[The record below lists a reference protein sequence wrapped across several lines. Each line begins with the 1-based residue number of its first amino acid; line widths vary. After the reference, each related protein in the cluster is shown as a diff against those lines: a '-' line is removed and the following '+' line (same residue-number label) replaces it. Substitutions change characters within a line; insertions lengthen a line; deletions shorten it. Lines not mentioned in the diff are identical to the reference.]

1 MRVVPLN
8 RLLIQPTVQL
18 SWIEQH
24 RRIEFVL
31 DAALQALFNRLWSL
45 YQADSAVTVPAFLT
59 SASAQPF
66 NLVDDDRLF
75 ALLVGADYI
84 QKKYP
89 QFRVELGQANLVWA
103 I

>member
-1 MRVVPLN
+1 MVPLT
-8 RLLIQPTVQL
+8 RLLIQPTGQL

-24 RRIEFVL
+24 RGIEFVL
-31 DAALQALFNRLWSL
+31 DAALQAQFNQLWSL
-45 YQADSAVTVPAFLT
+45 YQTDSAGTVPAFLKT
-59 SASAQPF
+59 AVAQPF

-84 QKKYP
+84 QQKHP
-89 QFRVELGQANLVWA
+89 QFRVELGQANLIWV